1 MKVGVLTSGG
11 KDSAYS
17 AWWAQMQGW
26 EVVALITVKIEEE
39 DSMMFQLNGTHIS
52 AFQSISMNIPWL
64 PVKSKGVAEVEVN
77 DLKEALEGKYN
88 NMKTFEEIWPNEIS
102 KPRNIQIIDGKI
114 EIDALITGALR
125 SDYQKTRIERM
136 CNEIGIKSFCPL
148 WHKNSEEHMK
158 SLLKH
163 GFEIKFV
170 SVSCEG
176 LDSSWL
182 GETLT
187 SARLEELIFLS
198 KKYRFNLDGEGGEFE
213 TITVDGPH
221 MERRIN
227 CCGTPIFTSG
237 RGVWEIESMNI
248 EQG

>member
-26 EVVALITVKIEEE
+26 EVVALITVGIEEE
-39 DSMMFQLNGTHIS
+39 DSMMFQIQGTYIS
-52 AFQSISMNIPWL
+52 AFQASSMNIPGL
-64 PVKSKGVAEVEVN
+64 PVRSKGVEELEIN
-77 DLKEALEGKYN
+77 DLREALEGKKN
-88 NMKTFEEIWPNEIS
+88 NMKTFEEIWPKNIPKPKNIEII
-102 KPRNIQIIDGKI
+102 NGKM
-114 EIDALITGALR
+114 EIDALVTGALR

-158 SLLKH
+158 SLLQH

-182 GETLT
+182 GESLT
-187 SARLEELIFLS
+187 STRLENLIFLA

-213 TITVDGPH
+213 TITVNGPH
-221 MERRIN
+221 MKKRIN
-227 CCGTPIFTSG
+227 CYGTPIFSSG

-248 EQG
+248 E